1 MSTGPAPLEGIKVIE
16 LAHIMAGPVCGR
28 MLADLGADVIK
39 VERVPGG
46 DPTRAYPPLLD
57 GESAPYMMLN
67 RNKRGIAVDLK
78 RPEGV
83 ALVRR
88 MLRDADVVIENYR
101 TGTLDRLGLGY
112 ESVRAGNPGL
122 VWCEISGFGRTGPWA
137 EVGGFDLIAQGYSG
151 LMSLTGEG
159 PGRPPV
165 KCGVP
170 LTDVTAGILGAMGVL
185 AAVLHRVL
193 TGEGQRVDT
202 SLFEAGITHTYW
214 QTAIALATG
223 ESPGP
228 LGSAHPLGA
237 PYQAFA
243 TADGWIN
250 LGAAN
255 QATWEKVPVAIDRPE
270 LLEDPRFATNTD
282 RMDNL
287 EAMVA
292 ELAPALKS
300 RNTADWLERFE
311 AAGVPA
317 GAVCDVEEMLA
328 HPQTRARDMLVEV
341 RHTKLGPLPTLG
353 FPVKL
358 TASPAAITRA
368 APQLGEHTREVL
380 REHGYADDGIDEL
393 AAAGVI
399 MCV

>member
-1 MSTGPAPLEGIKVIE
+1 
-16 LAHIMAGPVCGR
+16 
-28 MLADLGADVIK
+28 
-39 VERVPGG
+39 
-46 DPTRAYPPLLD
+46 
-57 GESAPYMMLN
+57 
-67 RNKRGIAVDLK
+67 
-78 RPEGV
+78 
-83 ALVRR
+83 
-88 MLRDADVVIENYR
+88 
-101 TGTLDRLGLGY
+101 
-112 ESVRAGNPGL
+112 
-122 VWCEISGFGRTGPWA
+122 
-137 EVGGFDLIAQGYSG
+137 
-151 LMSLTGEG
+151 
-159 PGRPPV
+159 
-165 KCGVP
+165 
-170 LTDVTAGILGAMGVL
+170 MGVL